1 MNWLPGI
8 FRRNKVY
15 GDLAEEMRLHLEER
29 AEQLMSEGMSR
40 KEAEQA
46 ARRAFGNATLLEER
60 SREVWQVPLVESL
73 GTDLKLVFRR
83 LRKSPGFA
91 ATVILTLAIGIGANA
106 AVFSVVNSVLFR
118 PLPYPNAEQL
128 VAVRL
133 IAPGAAG
140 LADFSNGLRLSSSMY
155 FTFTEQNRTFQSFG
169 VWNTGTA
176 NVTGVDQPHEVHTAS
191 VSDGVLQALSVPP
204 VLGRWLLPADQDPH
218 GPKRVMLSYGYWQ
231 RRFGGD
237 RSVIGRS
244 IAVDGQP
251 REIVGVM
258 PKGFELVNADFD
270 VIAPFAFDRNKQHL
284 AGFGLQGIARL
295 KPGIPITQAN
305 ADLKRMLPIWED
317 SWPSG
322 VKGFNTHFYEEV
334 WKIAPAIRPLKQEV
348 IGSVGNVLWVV
359 MATIGVVMLIACT
372 NVANLLLVRAD
383 GRQQEL
389 AVRAALGASR
399 GRIAW
404 ELLLESV
411 ALGLIGGVL
420 GIGIAY
426 EGLRLL
432 QAIGPANLPRLGEI
446 SLDGQSL
453 WFTLALSL
461 LSGLLFGSIPV
472 LKYVGPR
479 MPTALRGT
487 GRTASVSRE
496 RQRSRDLL
504 VVAQVAMALVLLV
517 SAMLMIRTFQALRHV
532 EPGFSQPKHLQTM
545 RISIPASLIADPQ
558 LVTRTQNNI
567 VDKLAAIPG
576 VTSVGF
582 ADAMPM
588 DGIQSNWNGIQIEGK
603 KSDEDT
609 PMRLFRYVA
618 PGFFRTSGTRIVAG
632 RELTWT
638 DIYGRRPVAIVSE
651 NLARET
657 WGSPSA
663 ALGKRLQDLPGTP
676 WFEVVGVVE
685 DVHVNGVQ
693 EKAPPI
699 VYWPSMV
706 EGIYG
711 PNTFDAL
718 RGATFAI
725 RTDRAGTEAFLS
737 EIQQAVWSVNPSL
750 PLASVRT
757 MQEIYSQSLARTSF
771 TLVMLGIAGTMA
783 FVLGIIGIYGVIS
796 YAVSQRTREI
806 GIRLALGEQ
815 RGRLR
820 WMFVRSALVLT
831 GIGVAVGVVAA
842 TGLMRLM
849 KSLLF
854 GVSPLDPVTYVAV
867 LMVLAASAVLAS
879 YLPARRAA
887 AVNPVEALRAE

>member
-1 MNWLPGI
+1 MNWLPDI
-8 FRRNKVY
+8 FRRRKIY
-15 GDLAEEMRLHLEER
+15 DDLAEEMRLHLEER
-29 AEQLMSEGMSR
+29 TAQFLREGMSR

-46 ARRAFGNATLLEER
+46 ARRAFGNSTLLEER
-60 SREVWQVPLVESL
+60 SREVWQWPLVESIA
-73 GTDLKLVFRR
+73 TDLKLVFRR
-83 LRKSPGFA
+83 LRNSPGFA
-91 ATVILTLAIGIGANA
+91 ATVILTLAIGIGANT
-106 AVFSVVNSVLFR
+106 AVFSVLNSVLFK

-128 VAVRL
+128 VALRL

-155 FTFTEQNRTFQSFG
+155 FTFAEQNRTFQSFG

-176 NVTGVDQPHEVHTAS
+176 NVTGIDQPHEVHTALI
-191 VSDGVLQALSVPP
+191 SDGVLQALSVPP
-204 VLGRWLLPADQDPH
+204 ALGRWLLPVDQVPY
-218 GPKRVMLSYGYWQ
+218 GRKAVMLSYGYWQ

-244 IAVDGQP
+244 IAIDAQP

-284 AGFGLQGIARL
+284 AGFGYQGIARL
-295 KPGIPITQAN
+295 KPGIPIAQAN
-305 ADLKRMLPIWED
+305 ADVKRMLPMWEE
-317 SWPSG
+317 SWPSEG
-322 VKGFNTHFYEEV
+322 VTSHFYEKT
-334 WKIAPAIRPLKQEV
+334 WRITPAIRPLKQEV
-348 IGSVGNVLWVV
+348 IGNVGNVLWVV

-432 QAIGPANLPRLGEI
+432 AAIGPANLPRLSEI
-446 SLDGQSL
+446 SLDGQSVG
-453 WFTLALSL
+453 FTLALSL

-472 LKYVGPR
+472 LRYAGRR
-479 MPTALRGT
+479 MPTALRGM
-487 GRTASVSRE
+487 GRTVSVSRE

-532 EPGFSQPKHLQTM
+532 DPGFAHAEHLQTM
-545 RISIPASLIADPQ
+545 RISIPPSLIADPV

-588 DGIQSNWNGIQIEGK
+588 EGILAGWNGVQIEGK
-603 KSDEDT
+603 HLGDDS

-618 PGFFRTSGTRIVAG
+618 PGFFHTSGTRMVAG
-632 RELTWT
+632 RELSWT
-638 DIYGRRPVAIVSE
+638 DIYGRRPVVIISE
-651 NLARET
+651 SLAREW

-663 ALGKRLQDLPGTP
+663 ALGKRLRNYNPP

-685 DVHVNGVQ
+685 DVRENGVQ
-693 EKAPPI
+693 EKAPAI
-699 VYWPSMV
+699 VYWPSMSP
-706 EGIYG
+706 GILG
-711 PNTFDAL
+711 PNTFDAA
-718 RGATFAI
+718 RAVTFVV
-725 RTDRAGTEAFLS
+725 RSDRAGTEAFLS
-737 EIQQAVWSVNPSL
+737 EIQQAVWSVNSSL
-750 PLASVRT
+750 PLAAVRT

-815 RGRLR
+815 TGRLR
-820 WMFVRSALVLT
+820 WMFVRSGLVLT
-831 GIGVAVGVVAA
+831 GIGMAVGVVAA
-842 TGLMRLM
+842 TGLMRLI

-854 GVSPLDPVTYVAV
+854 GVSPLDPFTYVSV
-867 LMVLAASAVLAS
+867 LVVLTASAMLAS

>member
-1 MNWLPGI
+1 MNWLPDI
-8 FRRNKVY
+8 FRRRKIY
-15 GDLAEEMRLHLEER
+15 GELAEEMQLHLEER
-29 AEQLMSEGMSR
+29 TEQLIAEGMSR
-40 KEAEQA
+40 KEAQQA
-46 ARRAFGNATLLEER
+46 ARRAFGNPTLIEER
-60 SREVWQVPLVESL
+60 SREVWQLPFVESL
-73 GTDLKLVFRR
+73 GRDLKLVFRR

-91 ATVILTLAIGIGANA
+91 ATVILTLAIGIGANT
-106 AVFSVVNSVLFR
+106 AVFSVVNSVLFK
-118 PLPYPNAEQL
+118 PLPYPDSEQL

-140 LADFSNGLRLSSSMY
+140 LADFSSGLRLSSSMY
-155 FTFTEQNRTFQSFG
+155 FTFAEQNRTFQSLG

-176 NVTGVDQPHEVHTAS
+176 NVTGIDQPHEVHTALI
-191 VSDGVLQALSVPP
+191 SDGVLQALSVPP
-204 VLGRWLLPADQDPH
+204 VLGRWLLPVDQDPH
-218 GPKRVMLSYGYWQ
+218 GRKAVMLGYGYWQ

-244 IAVDGQP
+244 IAINAQP

-258 PKGFELVNADFD
+258 PKGFELVNSDFD
-270 VIAPFAFDRNKQHL
+270 VIVPFAFDRNKQQL

-295 KPGIPITQAN
+295 KPGIPIAQAN
-305 ADLKRMLPIWED
+305 EDVKRMLPVWES
-317 SWPSG
+317 SWPSQG
-322 VKGFNTHFYEEV
+322 VPSHFYEKT
-334 WKIAPAIRPLKQEV
+334 WRITPAIRPLKQEV
-348 IGSVGNVLWVV
+348 IGSVGNVLWVI

-389 AVRAALGASR
+389 AVRTALGAGR

-411 ALGLIGGVL
+411 TLGLVGGVL

-432 QAIGPANLPRLGEI
+432 VAIGPANLPRLGEI
-446 SLDGQSL
+446 SLDGRSL
-453 WFTLALSL
+453 GFTLALSV

-472 LKYVGPR
+472 LRYAGRR
-479 MPTALRGT
+479 MPTALRGM

-504 VVAQVAMALVLLV
+504 VVAQVAMAMVLLV
-517 SAMLMIRTFQALRHV
+517 SAMLMIRTFQALRTID
-532 EPGFSQPKHLQTM
+532 PGFAHAEHLQTM
-545 RISIPASLIADPQ
+545 RISIPASLIADPE

-567 VDKLAAIPG
+567 VDKLTAIPG

-582 ADAMPM
+582 ADSMPM
-588 DGIQSNWNGIQIEGK
+588 EGILANWNGVEVEGQK
-603 KSDEDT
+603 VGEDT
-609 PMRLFRYVA
+609 PMRLFKYVA
-618 PGFFRTSGTRIVAG
+618 PGFFHTLGTRMVAG

-638 DIYGRRPVAIVSE
+638 EIYGRRPVVIVSE
-651 NLARET
+651 NLAREW

-663 ALGKRLQDLPGTP
+663 ALGKRLREYSPP

-693 EKAPPI
+693 DKAPGI
-699 VYWPSMV
+699 VYWPSMAP
-706 EGIYG
+706 GIIG
-711 PNTFDAL
+711 PNTFDAV
-718 RGATFAI
+718 RGAAFAV
-725 RTDRAGTEAFLS
+725 RSDRAGTEAFVN
-737 EIQQAVWSVNPSL
+737 EIQQAVWSVNASL
-750 PLASVRT
+750 PVAAVRT

-783 FVLGIIGIYGVIS
+783 FILGIIGIYGVIS

-815 RGRLR
+815 QSRLR
-820 WMFVRSALVLT
+820 WMFVRSGLVLT

-842 TGLMRLM
+842 TGLMRLL

-854 GVSPLDPVTYVAV
+854 GVSPLDPFTYVSV
-867 LMVLAASAVLAS
+867 PVVLAVSAMLAS

-887 AVNPVEALRAE
+887 AVDPVEALRAE

>member
-1 MNWLPGI
+1 MNWLPDI
-8 FRRNKVY
+8 FRRRKIY
-15 GDLAEEMRLHLEER
+15 GDLAEEMRIHLEER
-29 AEQLMSEGMSR
+29 TEQLISEGMSR
-40 KEAEQA
+40 KEAQQA
-46 ARRAFGNATLLEER
+46 ARRAFGNPTVIEER
-60 SREVWQVPLVESL
+60 SREVWQLPLVESL
-73 GTDLKLVFRR
+73 GRDLKLVFRR

-91 ATVILTLAIGIGANA
+91 TTVILTLAIGIGANT
-106 AVFSVVNSVLFR
+106 AVFSVVNSVLFK
-118 PLPYPNAEQL
+118 PLPYPDSEQL

-140 LADFSNGLRLSSSMY
+140 LADFSSGLRLSSSMY
-155 FTFTEQNRTFQSFG
+155 FTFAEQNRTFQSLG

-176 NVTGVDQPHEVHTAS
+176 NVTGIDQPHEVHTAL

-204 VLGRWLLPADQDPH
+204 ALGRWLLPADQVPH
-218 GPKRVMLSYGYWQ
+218 GRKAVMLSYGYWQ

-244 IAVDGQP
+244 IAIDAQP

-270 VIAPFAFDRNKQHL
+270 VIVPFAFDRNKQQL

-295 KPGIPITQAN
+295 KPGLSIAQAN
-305 ADLKRMLPIWED
+305 EDVKRMLPMWEA
-317 SWPSG
+317 SWPAQG
-322 VKGFNTHFYEEV
+322 VPSHFYEQV
-334 WKIAPAIRPLKQEV
+334 WKITPALRPLKQEV

-389 AVRAALGASR
+389 AIRASLGAGR

-404 ELLLESV
+404 ELLLESAV
-411 ALGLIGGVL
+411 LGLIGGVL

-432 QAIGPANLPRLGEI
+432 VAIGPANLPRLGEI
-446 SLDGQSL
+446 SLDGRSL

-461 LSGLLFGSIPV
+461 LSGLLFGSIPI
-472 LKYVGPR
+472 LRYAGRR
-479 MPTALRGT
+479 MPSALRGA

-504 VVAQVAMALVLLV
+504 VVAQVAMAMVLLV
-517 SAMLMIRTFQALRHV
+517 SAMLMIRTFQALRTV
-532 EPGFSQPKHLQTM
+532 EPGFTQAEHLQTI
-545 RISIPASLIADPQ
+545 RISIPGSLIADPE

-576 VTSVGF
+576 VTSAAF
-582 ADAMPM
+582 ADAVPM
-588 DGIQSNWNGIQIEGK
+588 DGIQTNWNGVQIEGK
-603 KSDEDT
+603 NEGEHT

-618 PGFFRTSGTRIVAG
+618 PGFFHTSGTRMVAG

-638 DIYGRRPVAIVSE
+638 DIYGRRPVAVVSE
-651 NLARET
+651 NLARES

-663 ALGKRLQDLPGTP
+663 ALGKRFRDLPDTP
-676 WFEVVGVVE
+676 LFEVVGGVE

-693 EKAPPI
+693 EKAPAI

-706 EGIYG
+706 TGIYG
-711 PNTFDAL
+711 PNTFDAT
-718 RGATFAI
+718 RSATFVV
-725 RTDRAGTEAFLS
+725 RSDRAGTEAFLR
-737 EIQQAVWSVNPSL
+737 EIEQAVWSVNASL

-783 FVLGIIGIYGVIS
+783 FVLGVIGIYGVIS
-796 YAVSQRTREI
+796 YAVLQRTREI

-815 RGRLR
+815 QGRLR
-820 WMFVRSALVLT
+820 WMFIRSALMLT
-831 GIGVAVGVVAA
+831 GIGVAIGLAA
-842 TGLMRLM
+842 AAGLMRLM

-854 GVSPLDPVTYVAV
+854 GVSPLDPFTYVSV
-867 LMVLAASAVLAS
+867 LIVLAASAVLAS